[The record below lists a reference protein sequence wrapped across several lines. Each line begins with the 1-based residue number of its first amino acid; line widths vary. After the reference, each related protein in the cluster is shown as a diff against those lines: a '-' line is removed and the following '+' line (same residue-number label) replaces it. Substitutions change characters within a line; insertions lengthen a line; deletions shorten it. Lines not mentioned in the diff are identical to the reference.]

1 MFGSGDRDLI
11 EQILR
16 ELRQLRECVNAQQ
29 HVIDQARQ
37 DASTTITHGFAE
49 IRRTVGD
56 PLADIRHELATIK
69 NSMSE
74 PGRQPA
80 QPIPVQAASSQP
92 EGKDPSKL
100 LKAAAG
106 ISAAELQ
113 MHRDTWAFLVEHAA
127 GDRHFHV
134 PGAVDEDDGFVTV
147 CVSGPSIVAA
157 ITSLDRVSRTEPD
170 PVTRAIAGHLH
181 QRFTETVDEIIRD
194 PHRDGDVEHVE
205 IVIDDR
211 ANRVD
216 DEH

>member
-1 MFGSGDRDLI
+1 MFGSGDRDLLQ
-11 EQILR
+11 QILQ
-16 ELRQLRECVNAQQ
+16 ELGQLRERVNGQQ
-29 HVIDQARQ
+29 HAIDQAKQ
-37 DASTTITHGFAE
+37 ETTTTITTGLAE
-49 IRRTVGD
+49 IQRTIGD

-74 PGRQPA
+74 PGRQAA
-80 QPIPVQAASSQP
+80 QPIPVQAARSQP
-92 EGKDPSKL
+92 DGKDPSKL

-113 MHRDTWAFLVEHAA
+113 MHRDTWAFLVELAA

-147 CVSGPSIVAA
+147 HVSGPSIVAA
-157 ITSLDRVSRTEPD
+157 ITSLDRVSRTDHD

-181 QRFTETVDEIIRD
+181 QRFTETVDQFIKD
-194 PHRDGDVEHVE
+194 LHRDGDVDHVQ

-211 ANRVD
+211 ANPID